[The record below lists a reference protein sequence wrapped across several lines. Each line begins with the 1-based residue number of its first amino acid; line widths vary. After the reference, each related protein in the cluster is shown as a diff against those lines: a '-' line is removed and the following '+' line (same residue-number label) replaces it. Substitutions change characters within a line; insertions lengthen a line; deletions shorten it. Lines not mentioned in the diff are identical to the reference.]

1 MSELQNKA
9 VTLAA
14 QEEGD
19 LASQSPSDRCI
30 PFLKSALDL
39 YFVLGGNDA
48 TLDALLHAH
57 HDTPRPR
64 VDAAVAN
71 EMIEL
76 AVASHLNDIDM
87 VQAAYSRLDVELGN
101 PRHQK

>member
-9 VTLAA
+9 VTLAT

-19 LASQSPSDRCI
+19 LSSQLPSDRCA

-39 YFVLGGNDA
+39 HFALGGDDEA
-48 TLDALLHAH
+48 LDALVHAH
-57 HDTPRPR
+57 RSADRLR

-71 EMIEL
+71 VVIEL

-87 VQAAYSRLDVELGN
+87 VQATYNRLDVELGN
-101 PRHQK
+101 PRHSK

>member
-48 TLDALLHAH
+48 TLDALLYTH

-71 EMIEL
+71 VMIEL

-87 VQAAYSRLDVELGN
+87 VQAAYNRLDVELGN